1 MFYLQIILYFFQIS
15 SFRCSRILSHVDF
28 FFVSTLPLVLN
39 FSRYFFLSTQWNDFL
54 WGGGSEE
61 HQGKNEKKKENG
73 QKKIQSRARTEKKS
87 KWDLMH
93 HLFSFSGEKSKSK
106 GSIWRQRDLIKPSGI
121 CIRLLG
127 FTTITF

>member
-1 MFYLQIILYFFQIS
+1 MFYLQIILYFFRFQVFAALE
-15 SFRCSRILSHVDF
+15 SFHTSIF
-28 FFVSTLPLVLN
+28 FCFDPTLGTQF
-39 FSRYFFLSTQWNDFL
+39 FSIFFLSTQWNDFL